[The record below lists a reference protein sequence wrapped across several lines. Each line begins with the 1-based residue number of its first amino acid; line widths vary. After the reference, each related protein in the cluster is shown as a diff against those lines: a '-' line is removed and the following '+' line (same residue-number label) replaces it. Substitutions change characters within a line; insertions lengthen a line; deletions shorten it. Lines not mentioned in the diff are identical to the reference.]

1 MRKYDISRIAAAS
14 CPSVPL
20 TPMPVAHDQ
29 TRQASLSELS
39 GEHHRR
45 PRRFHPGQ
53 GVTHASVGEW
63 KAMPELSEQLPISPV
78 SLAADT
84 AYSAGQF
91 RQILILLEGGITAY
105 IPIHPVQ
112 ENALVSKRDF
122 AYHGDHLVCR

>member
-1 MRKYDISRIAAAS
+1 
-14 CPSVPL
+14 
-20 TPMPVAHDQ
+20 
-29 TRQASLSELS
+29 
-39 GEHHRR
+39 
-45 PRRFHPGQ
+45 
-53 GVTHASVGEW
+53 
-63 KAMPELSEQLPISPV
+63 MPELSEQLPISPV

-91 RQILILLEGGITAY
+91 RQILEEGGITAY